1 MSYHR
6 TLGACAAGLLLLGS
20 LAARAGSIPSFSIAS
35 GQYGFRKEI
44 PHSLGVDL
52 EVRTPWSW
60 KLFRPVV
67 GLLTN
72 STGGAYLYSG
82 IVFDVPL
89 PGHLHLTPGFAPG
102 VILSRGDG
110 DLGSRVEFRSS
121 LEVSYSPVEAL
132 RIAVAFS
139 HISNARLTQHNPGV
153 EVLTLG
159 VIFPAGD

>member
-1 MSYHR
+1 MSRHR
-6 TLGACAAGLLLLGS
+6 LSTACAAGLLLLGP
-20 LAARAGSIPSFSIAS
+20 LRAQAGSIPQFGIAL
-35 GQYGFRKEI
+35 GQYGFRNEI
-44 PHSLGVDL
+44 PHSLGIDL
-52 EVRTPWSW
+52 EIRTPWSW
-60 KLFRPVV
+60 KWFRPVAGV
-67 GLLTN
+67 VAN

-89 PGHLHLTPGFAPG
+89 PGRFHLTPGFAPG
-102 VILSRGDG
+102 VILFRGDG

-121 LEVSYSPVEAL
+121 LEVSFSPADAL

>member
-1 MSYHR
+1 MSRHR
-6 TLGACAAGLLLLGS
+6 LSTACAAGLLLLGPLS
-20 LAARAGSIPSFSIAS
+20 AQAGSIPQIGIAM

-44 PHSLGVDL
+44 PHALGIDL
-52 EVRTPWSW
+52 QLRTPSSW
-60 KLFRPVV
+60 NWFRPVAGV
-67 GLLTN
+67 LTS
-72 STGGAYLYSG
+72 STGAAYLYSG

-89 PGHLHLTPGFAPG
+89 PGRFHLTPGFAPG
-102 VILSRGDG
+102 VILFRGDG

-121 LEVSYSPVEAL
+121 LEVSFSPADAL

-159 VIFPAGD
+159 LMFPAGD

>member
-1 MSYHR
+1 MLDDRIS
-6 TLGACAAGLLLLGS
+6 GACAAGLLLLGS
-20 LAARAGSIPSFSIAS
+20 MAAQADSIPSFGIAS
-35 GQYGFRKEI
+35 GQYGFRNEI
-44 PHSLGVDL
+44 PHSLGIDL
-52 EVRTPWSW
+52 QVRAPWSW
-60 KLFRPVV
+60 KLFRPVA
-67 GLLTN
+67 GLLVN

-82 IVFDVPL
+82 IVLDVPL
-89 PGHLHLTPGFAPG
+89 PGRVHLTPGFAPG

-121 LEVSYSPVEAL
+121 LEVSYSPVDAL

-159 VIFPAGD
+159 VVFPAGD